1 VSRQPLLS
9 EHAETM
15 STLDAVRG
23 ASFAP
28 GSNLRG
34 GGDGANWCFLLP
46 SLELGRVVCLGPPS
60 EAALT
65 TLARLGAEVVVYA
78 PRRQLEGLRS
88 AAEGLPGVSLLER
101 SPSEPVPLPDESA
114 DLIFLATRAS
124 GRVNRE
130 IERLLR
136 PEGALYAEYRAFTA
150 RRRYAGLD
158 LGRLGP
164 AQLLWL
170 APAAGEVRVAAPLE
184 DRRTIAYLESRFLAG
199 RLLGRRLLRHPLRVL
214 GREPVVN
221 RLARRRGVLVQRR
234 GSASALGPP
243 RYLQAIA
250 ARARVDLAGRG
261 WGLAAQGV
269 YSSQKLLLFFFE
281 AAGEAPVHVVKITR
295 EPRHNPRL
303 ENEWRALNRL
313 REHGIGS
320 DGTLPEPLFL
330 DSHGTLAVLGET
342 AIDGVPFL
350 GLTTATAKCP
360 YARAAIDWL
369 LELGIRTAH
378 RAPNG
383 MPRAAGV
390 LGALVDRFDD
400 VYRVERD
407 HKTFLA
413 VQAGAL
419 LETRMGLP
427 LVFQHGDPGPW
438 NVLVTADGRPAF
450 LDWEAAEPAG
460 MPLWDLFHFVRS
472 FGLVVS
478 RAAGRHDPLGS
489 FSDQIL
495 ADSELGRL
503 LAETTSRFCAQTGLA
518 PSLVEPLFY
527 LSWMHRALKEAAR
540 LPEDKLEQG
549 RYVNLLRLAIERRD
563 SPGLQRLFT
572 LPAPC

>member
-1 VSRQPLLS
+1 
-9 EHAETM
+9 M

-23 ASFAP
+23 SSFAP

-34 GGDGANWCFLLP
+34 GGNGASWCFLLP
-46 SLELGRVVCLGPPS
+46 SLELGRVVCLGRPS

-65 TLARLGAEVVVYA
+65 TLARLGAEVVVCA
-78 PRRQLEGLRS
+78 PRRQLESLRR
-88 AAEGLPGVSLLER
+88 ATEGLPGVSLLER
-101 SPSEPVPLPDESA
+101 SRGEPVPLPEESA
-114 DLIFLATRAS
+114 DLIFLASRPS
-124 GRVNRE
+124 GRAKRE

-136 PEGALYAEYRAFTA
+136 PEGTLYAEYRAFSA
-150 RRRYAGLD
+150 SWRHAALD

-184 DRRTIAYLESRFLAG
+184 DRRTIAYLESRFRVG
-199 RLLGRRLLRHPLRVL
+199 RLLRRRLLRHPVRVL

-221 RLARRRGVLVQRR
+221 RLVRRRGLLVQRTR
-234 GSASALGPP
+234 SASAVGPP
-243 RYLQAIA
+243 RYLRAIA

-261 WGLAAQGV
+261 WGLAAPGV
-269 YSSQKLLLFFFE
+269 YGSQKLLLFFFE
-281 AAGEAPVHVVKITR
+281 AASEAPVYVVKITR

-303 ENEWRALNRL
+303 ENEWRALNLL
-313 REHGIGS
+313 REQGIGN

-350 GLTTATAKCP
+350 GSTRATAKCP
-360 YARAAIDWL
+360 YARAAVDWL

-378 RAPNG
+378 RAPDG
-383 MPRAAGV
+383 MPRATQV
-390 LGALVDRFDD
+390 LGALVDRFDEI
-400 VYRVERD
+400 YRVEPET
-407 HKTFLA
+407 KSFLA

-419 LETRMGLP
+419 LETRMSLP
-427 LVFQHGDPGPW
+427 FVFQHGDPGPW
-438 NVLVTADGRPAF
+438 NLLVTADGRPAF

-460 MPLWDLFHFVRS
+460 MPLWDIFHFLRS

-495 ADSELGRL
+495 ADSEVSRL

-518 PSLVEPLFY
+518 SSLVEPLFY

-540 LPEDKLEQG
+540 LPADRLEQG

-563 SPGLQRLFT
+563 SPGLQRLFA
-572 LPAPC
+572 LPAPG

>member
-1 VSRQPLLS
+1 
-9 EHAETM
+9 M

-34 GGDGANWCFLLP
+34 GGGGASWCFLLP

-60 EAALT
+60 EAALS
-65 TLARLGAEVVVYA
+65 TLARLGAEVVVCA
-78 PRRQLEGLRS
+78 PRRQLEGLRC
-88 AAEGLPGVSLLER
+88 AAERLPGVSLLER
-101 SPSEPVPLPDESA
+101 SRGEPVPLPEKSA
-114 DLIFLATRAS
+114 DIIFLASRPS
-124 GRVNRE
+124 GRVKRD

-136 PEGALYAEYRAFTA
+136 PEGALYAEYRAFAA
-150 RRRYAGLD
+150 RWRHAALE

-164 AQLLWL
+164 AQLFWL
-170 APAAGEVRVAAPLE
+170 GPAAGEIRFAAPLE
-184 DRRTIAYLESRFLAG
+184 DRRTIAYLESRFLVR
-199 RLLGRRLLRHPLRVL
+199 RLLGRRLVRHPLRVL
-214 GREPVVN
+214 GRHPVVN
-221 RLARRRGVLVQRR
+221 RLARRRGVLIQRTR
-234 GSASALGPP
+234 SAAAVGPP

-269 YSSQKLLLFFFE
+269 YGSQKLLFFFFE
-281 AAGEAPVHVVKITR
+281 AASEAPVYVVKITR

-313 REHGIGS
+313 REQGIGN

-330 DSHGTLAVLGET
+330 DSHGALAVLGET
-342 AIDGVPFL
+342 AIDGAPFL
-350 GLTTATAKCP
+350 GLTTATARCP
-360 YARAAIDWL
+360 YARAAVDWL
-369 LELGIRTAH
+369 VQLGIRTAH
-378 RAPNG
+378 RTPDG
-383 MPRAAGV
+383 MPRAARI
-390 LGALVDRFDD
+390 LGALVDRFDE

-407 HKTFLA
+407 HKLFLA
-413 VQAGAL
+413 VQADAL
-419 LETRMGLP
+419 LETRIGLP
-427 LVFQHGDPGPW
+427 SVFQHGDPGPW

-460 MPLWDLFHFVRS
+460 IPLWDLFHFLRS

-495 ADSELGRL
+495 ADSELSRL
-503 LAETTSRFCAQTGLA
+503 LAETTGRFCAQTGLA

-540 LPEDKLEQG
+540 LPEDRLEHG
-549 RYVNLLRLAIERRD
+549 RYVNILRLAIERRD

-572 LPAPC
+572 LPAPG